1 MPGGQYGQYNQQYGE
16 TEEEYDI
23 NQLPDEEDDQYE
35 I

>member
-16 TEEEYDI
+16 AEEEYDI